1 MTSTTARAL
10 GLSTLLLL
18 SGCPGTAATP
28 DGGLPPSDTGG
39 PADAGPGADAG
50 PMLDTGA
57 HADAPTDAGPG
68 PGLGGG
74 PGIRYLMPG
83 RPIDLTPDGTLAVVE
98 DPGTAMGDVYFFD
111 VDSGELTLETVVG
124 DPARDFST
132 AISASRRLT
141 AHHGVPVMAG
151 AFTEAGG
158 WLDLG
163 SPFGAGCD
171 QDIASAWD
179 VSADGTI
186 VAGMA
191 WDVCSPAAVRWT
203 IAADDTVTTTTLD
216 RLGVRAAGGSG
227 PPTNRATVIS
237 DDGTVIA
244 GFAENDLVD
253 RWPAVW
259 RADGTGFLLPGTVP
273 DAPGEVLS
281 ISADGR
287 VVGGTWNLEAF
298 LWSEADGVVSL
309 GRLPTSFGGD
319 TAYANAI
326 AADGALV
333 FGGCGGFGASEAFV
347 WTETGGMRLLT
358 EILTAEGIEIP
369 FGYLFQNVLAASTDG
384 TVILG
389 SVATASGTPQSFV
402 LRLPLSA
409 YGL

>member
-1 MTSTTARAL
+1 MTSNRWLVLAFFVA
-10 GLSTLLLL
+10 
-18 SGCPGTAATP
+18 GCPASVSPTDAGTSDVGARSEDA
-28 DGGLPPSDTGG
+28 GVSDTGVDG
-39 PADAGPGADAG
+39 GERIDARVV
-50 PMLDTGA
+50 L
-57 HADAPTDAGPG
+57 DAGPG

-74 PGIRYLMPG
+74 PGIRYLLPG

-98 DPGTAMGDVYFFD
+98 DPGAPMGDVYFFD
-111 VDSGELTLETVVG
+111 VDSGEMTLETVVG

-132 AISASRRLT
+132 AISATERLT
-141 AHHGVPVMAG
+141 AHHGVPV
-151 AFTEAGG
+151 EAGVWTAG
-158 WLDLG
+158 DWLDLPT
-163 SPFGAGCD
+163 PFAAGCD
-171 QDIASAWD
+171 MDIASAWD
-179 VSADGTI
+179 VSADGSI

-191 WDVCSPAAVRWT
+191 WDDCSPAAMRWA
-203 IAADDTVTTTTLD
+203 IAGDGTATSTTLT
-216 RLGVRAAGGSG
+216 RLGTRSSGSSG

-237 DDGTVIA
+237 DDGMVIA
-244 GFAENDLVD
+244 GFAENDPVD

-298 LWSEADGVVSL
+298 VWSEEDGVVSL
-309 GRLPTSFGGD
+309 GRLPSAFGAD
-319 TAYANAI
+319 AAYANAV

-333 FGGCGGFGASEAFV
+333 FGGCGGFSMEAFV
-347 WTETGGMRLLT
+347 WTEAGGMRPLT
-358 EILTAEGIEIP
+358 EVMAAAGITLP
-369 FGYLFQNVLAASTDG
+369 DGTLFQNVLAASNDG

-389 SVATASGTPQSFV
+389 SAATSSGTPESFV